1 MSHKAAA
8 PMIAAALTCLLAVNA
23 HAAPPAKA
31 RGAGR
36 GPTAAEFAELKQK
49 VDQQSDLLMKLTQL
63 EGEHYEF
70 LLKLLQAHVRPGT
83 VVPPLAPPATPV
95 SSSSPPPSSPSS
107 ASAPP
112 IPEPDT
118 SSPGARPKLATI
130 TGHVDVKGKAWGP
143 IYVYVDN
150 IKEPAVDRSAEI
162 VQKDRA
168 FVPNVLVVQKGTRI
182 AFPNGDPF
190 MHNVFSP
197 SPAHPFDLGSYK
209 QGEKAGSVRMFSP
222 GVVEVLCNMHA
233 KMRANVLVVPNRH
246 HVKVGADGS
255 FRLEN
260 VPVGARQIV
269 AWTPDAKP
277 MTESVALT
285 PAGASVNFALKV
297 EPAPVPLDKTGN
309 PRPAYRHEE

>member
-1 MSHKAAA
+1 MSLKKAA
-8 PMIAAALTCLLAVNA
+8 PMLAAALAFLAGGVARSAPGKAGGAA
-23 HAAPPAKA
+23 HA
-31 RGAGR
+31 
-36 GPTAAEFAELKQK
+36 PTAAEFAELKQK
-49 VDQQSDLLMKLTQL
+49 VDQQGELLLRLTQL
-63 EGEHYEF
+63 ESEHYEM
-70 LLKLLQAHVRPGT
+70 LIKWIQSNSRHGAA
-83 VVPPLAPPATPV
+83 VPVLPRQTTTTPPV
-95 SSSSPPPSSPSS
+95 SSSTPPAGSEAPPAPETDTPSS
-107 ASAPP
+107 AGGRA
-112 IPEPDT
+112 
-118 SSPGARPKLATI
+118 KLASI
-130 TGHVDVKGKAWGP
+130 TGHVDVKGKPWGP

-150 IKEPAVDRSAEI
+150 IKEPFVDLSTEI

-168 FVPNVLVVQKGTRI
+168 FVPNVLVVQRGTRVS
-182 AFPNGDPF
+182 FPNSDPF

-197 SPAHPFDLGSYK
+197 SATHPFDLGSYK
-209 QGEKAGSVRMFSP
+209 QGEKAGMVRMVNA

-246 HVKVGADGS
+246 HAKVGADGS

-297 EPAPVPLDKTGN
+297 EPAGVPLDKTGN
-309 PRPAYRHEE
+309 PRSGYRHEE